1 MNKRAYRDAALP
13 LRCVFAI
20 SLPLLLLF
28 GNAAMAQE
36 AAAEEKTPEPVTTK
50 DPLVGTDVLS
60 FRTLPLTAEEL
71 AVEANGWRAHFKVKN
86 EEIAE
91 TSIEQMQAEGDA
103 ADALRARI
111 ADLAAERD
119 RIARNYL
126 HVVTAWENKGG
137 NPDDVARYRQY
148 HNAVLA
154 EELRVTDVQTLMIKA
169 FAWLTD
175 KEGGLK
181 LAIQVLVV
189 VGAFLALLVIA
200 RVVRRVADRAFRR
213 IPNLTVLLQS
223 FLVGVVYWLT
233 IAFGLMVVLSL
244 LGIDITPLF
253 ALVGGAAFI
262 IAFAMQDTL
271 SNLASGLMIMI
282 NRPFDVGDYVDCAG
296 TAGTVKA
303 VSVASTTLVTPDNQV
318 HVVPNSQVWG
328 NIITNVT
335 SSATR
340 RVDLVFGIGYDDD
353 IEKAQKVLEEVVGQH
368 ELVLAEPA
376 PAIRVSELADSSV
389 NFICRPW
396 TKTEDY
402 WTVYWDLT
410 RTVKQAFDRAGISIP
425 FPQRGVHVYGASVA
439 ASTNGGASGLTATST
454 APRDLPPANGPQEEA

>member
-1 MNKRAYRDAALP
+1 MSKHAYCDAALP

-20 SLPLLLLF
+20 ALPLLLLF
-28 GNAAMAQE
+28 GNAAIAQE
-36 AAAEEKTPEPVTTK
+36 ATDEEKTPEPVTTN
-50 DPLVGTDVLS
+50 DTLVGTDVLS

-71 AVEANGWRAHFKVKN
+71 AVEAEGWQAHFKAKN
-86 EEIAE
+86 AEIAE
-91 TSIEQMQAEGDA
+91 VSIEAMKAEGDA

-111 ADLAAERD
+111 ADLTTERD

-126 HVVTAWENKGG
+126 HVVNAWENKGG

-154 EELRVTDVQTLMIKA
+154 EELRVTDIQTLMTKA
-169 FAWLTD
+169 LAWLTD
-175 KEGGLK
+175 REGGIK
-181 LAIQVLVV
+181 LAIQVLVTI
-189 VGAFLALLVIA
+189 GAFLALLFIA
-200 RVVRRVADRAFRR
+200 RVVRRIAGRAFRR
-213 IPNLTVLLQS
+213 IPNLTMLLQS

-253 ALVGGAAFI
+253 ALVGGAAFV

-303 VSVASTTLVTPDNQV
+303 VSVASTTLVTPDNQI

-353 IEKAQKVLEEVVGQH
+353 IEKAQNVLEDVVGQH

-376 PAIRVSELADSSV
+376 PVIRVSELADSSV

-396 TKTEDY
+396 TKTQDY

-410 RTVKQAFDRAGISIP
+410 RTVKQAFDRADISIP
-425 FPQRGVHVYGASVA
+425 FPQRDVHVYGAPVA
-439 ASTNGGASGLTATST
+439 ASTNGGAGVLSATPS
-454 APRDLPPANGPQEEA
+454 APPELPDDGPQEEA